1 MKSLNEM
8 EELKRFQ
15 GSTFDEFWRRR
26 LTENQDTINELRAR
40 IQELQNEVNCM
51 YDSRVFKD
59 AEAVRSGLSHVP
71 SQPVSFP
78 GTIRLVPREHQNWTR
93 IGSSKMLP
101 AR

>member
-1 MKSLNEM
+1 M

-15 GSTFDEFWRRR
+15 GSTFDEFSRRKLIEDR
-26 LTENQDTINELRAR
+26 HTILELTAK
-40 IQELQNEVNCM
+40 IQEVQNEVNCM

-71 SQPVSFP
+71 SQPVSFT